1 MKRKKVFTLI
11 LVVTL
16 ITSLLLVGCGDSKKG
31 TADNGN
37 ASNTIKIA
45 VAGPMTGDYAQ
56 YGEAFQRATSLKAK
70 EINDAGGIDGKKI
83 ELIVL
88 DDKND
93 AKEAT
98 NVAQKLISD
107 EDIVG
112 LIGHFS
118 SSACL
123 AAAPVYQKAGLV
135 EFSPTSSHPRFTK
148 QGTYMFRN
156 VNTQE
161 VEGPIAA
168 EFAINDLGK
177 KKIAIIYIN
186 NDWGITAKD
195 NFISKAEELGGEIV
209 ACETFIGGQTK
220 DFTPTITKI
229 REAEPELVFLAA
241 MYSESGM
248 IAQQI
253 KQMNYDVQLLGTSAL
268 NNEQFLKL
276 AGDSIEGLYLTN
288 NFFAQDPKPMVQNF
302 IKEFKDEFG
311 VEPDQFAA
319 LAYDS
324 LGMMAEALKVS
335 GCDRAKLRDELA
347 KIKNYEGVT
356 GNTTFNENRDVIK
369 EMVILQVK
377 DNKFTLYK

>member
-31 TADNGN
+31 TADNS
-37 ASNTIKIA
+37 SNTIKIA

-56 YGEAFQRATSLKAK
+56 YGEAFKRATSLKAK
-70 EINDAGGIDGKKI
+70 EINDAGGINGKKI

-135 EFSPTSSHPRFTK
+135 ELSPTSSHPRFTK

-168 EFAINDLGK
+168 EFAVNDLGK

-195 NFISKAEELGGEIV
+195 NFISRAEELGADIV

-229 REAEPELVFLAA
+229 REAEPDLVFLAA

-253 KQMNYDVQLLGTSAL
+253 KQMNYDIDLLGTSAL

-302 IKEFKDEFG
+302 IKEFKDEYG

-324 LGMMAEALKVS
+324 LGMMAQALKVS
-335 GCDRAKLRDELA
+335 GNDRAKLRDELA

-356 GNTTFNENRDVIK
+356 GKTTFNENRDVIK